1 MVQNRIEYAKEYFI
15 VIGDTRK
22 LEEHSIKVICTI
34 LKLMLNIL
42 KETAKWDFCVMLMP
56 TE

>member
-1 MVQNRIEYAKEYFI
+1 MVQNKIEYAKEYFI

-22 LEEHSIKVICTI
+22 LEEHSIKVICAI

-42 KETAKWDFCVMLMP
+42 KETAKWDFCVMLMS